1 MEGFDNEKAKRV
13 WQRVQGTASVPQDVG
28 YDIRELVAR
37 ETEAA
42 ATYLQLSR
50 RLQGKDSTTVRHM
63 GEEERSHAAIL
74 KGICAMNTGTRP
86 EVSATVPQ
94 TGPVEVLLRR
104 CYGGELQSVA
114 EYERRSGDPQYG
126 MIFRKMAE
134 EEKSHCRHLL
144 ELLGRLEQKPKR
156 P

>member
-13 WQRVQGTASVPQDVG
+13 WQRVQGTASAPQDVG
-28 YDIRELVAR
+28 YDIRELVAK

-50 RLQGKDSTTVRHM
+50 RLQGKDSTTVRQM
-63 GEEERSHAAIL
+63 AEDERSHAAIL

-94 TGPVEVLLRR
+94 TLSL
-104 CYGGELQSVA
+104 
-114 EYERRSGDPQYG
+114 
-126 MIFRKMAE
+126 I
-134 EEKSHCRHLL
+134 HI
-144 ELLGRLEQKPKR
+144 
-156 P
+156 